1 MEFLKSCNALE
12 QRLLVVMQD
21 HINKSSLSEVEANKT
36 CSLVLS
42 ILAAKYSLIPDKDE
56 YLKYMS
62 SIYDSA
68 RSEDG

>member
-12 QRLLVVMQD
+12 KRIMIVLQD
-21 HINKSSLSEVEANKT
+21 HVNKSSLPEIDANKT